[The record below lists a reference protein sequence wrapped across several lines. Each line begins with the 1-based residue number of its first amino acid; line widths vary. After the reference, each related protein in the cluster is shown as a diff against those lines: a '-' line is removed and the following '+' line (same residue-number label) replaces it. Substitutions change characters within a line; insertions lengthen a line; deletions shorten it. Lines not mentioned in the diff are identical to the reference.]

1 MQELTLRKAKL
12 SDLDSIM
19 NIEENGFIP
28 EIQEEGQVFEARINA
43 CPELFLI
50 FEAASYSCT
59 TNSGEASNT
68 NGTANYSG
76 AGDSSVAENCN
87 HGAANC
93 CEASDTN
100 STQNSSDSANTNLAD
115 NTNCTDNT
123 NNETEVCDDA
133 HNTNNATTNSMHT
146 PAGYLCAE
154 LMSRIP
160 ETAQDVALGHTPEG
174 TAAVEDEC
182 TPLETPAQPLTAVS
196 HLAAT
201 AQPLTAVPHSVATVQ
216 PLTAAQPSILYI
228 SSFSLLPQFRGNGNG
243 TQAWQLAMTYFEKHF
258 PHMSAYVLLV
268 NRDWSGAAHIYT
280 KSGFKEYK
288 VLKDFFP
295 RQDNS
300 HSDGI
305 LMIKSISPENS

>member
-1 MQELTLRKAKL
+1 MQELRIRKAEL

-28 EIQEEGQVFEARINA
+28 EIQEERQVFEARIKA

-50 FEAASYSCT
+50 FEASSYSGT
-59 TNSGEASNT
+59 TNSGEA
-68 NGTANYSG
+68 ANCSG

-87 HGAANC
+87 HGTA
-93 CEASDTN
+93 
-100 STQNSSDSANTNLAD
+100 NSSDTANT
-115 NTNCTDNT
+115 TT
-123 NNETEVCDDA
+123 TE
-133 HNTNNATTNSMHT
+133 NTNNATTNSMHA

-182 TPLETPAQPLTAVS
+182 TPLETPAQPLSAVS

-243 TQAWQLAMTYFEKHF
+243 TKAWNLAMSYFEKHF
-258 PHMSAYVLLV
+258 PHISTYVLLV
-268 NRDWSGAAHIYT
+268 NKDWPGAAHIYT

-288 VLKDFFP
+288 VFKDFFP

-300 HSDGI
+300 RSDGI
-305 LMIKSISPENS
+305 LMIKNISPENLHQPQPNFYL

>member
-1 MQELTLRKAKL
+1 MQELRIRKAEL

-28 EIQEEGQVFEARINA
+28 EIQEERQVFEARIKA

-50 FEAASYSCT
+50 FEASSYSGT
-59 TNSGEASNT
+59 TNSGEAANT
-68 NGTANYSG
+68 NSTANYSG
-76 AGDSSVAENCN
+76 VGDSSVAENCN
-87 HGAANC
+87 HGAAN
-93 CEASDTN
+93 TN
-100 STQNSSDSANTNLAD
+100 GAQNSSDTANSTTTENTNS
-115 NTNCTDNT
+115 
-123 NNETEVCDDA
+123 
-133 HNTNNATTNSMHT
+133 TTNFTRS

-174 TAAVEDEC
+174 TASVEDEC

-196 HLAAT
+196 HLAT
-201 AQPLTAVPHSVATVQ
+201 TVQPLTAVPHSAATAQ
-216 PLTAAQPSILYI
+216 PLSAAQPFILYI

-243 TQAWQLAMTYFEKHF
+243 TKAWNLAISYFEKNF
-258 PHMSAYVLLV
+258 PHISTYVLLV
-268 NRDWSGAAHIYT
+268 NKDWPGAEHIYT

-288 VLKDFFP
+288 VFKDFFP
-295 RQDNS
+295 HQDNS

-305 LMIKSISPENS
+305 LMIKNISPENLHKPQNNIYL

>member
-1 MQELTLRKAKL
+1 MQELRIRKAEL

-28 EIQEEGQVFEARINA
+28 EIQEERQVFEARIKA

-50 FEAASYSCT
+50 FEA
-59 TNSGEASNT
+59 SNT
-68 NGTANYSG
+68 NSTANYSG

-87 HGAANC
+87 HGTA
-93 CEASDTN
+93 
-100 STQNSSDSANTNLAD
+100 NSSDTANST
-115 NTNCTDNT
+115 T
-123 NNETEVCDDA
+123 TE
-133 HNTNNATTNSMHT
+133 NTNNATTNSMHA

-182 TPLETPAQPLTAVS
+182 TPLETPAQPLTAAS

-201 AQPLTAVPHSVATVQ
+201 AQPLTAT
-216 PLTAAQPSILYI
+216 QPSILYI

-243 TQAWQLAMTYFEKHF
+243 TKAWNLAMSYFEKHF

-268 NRDWSGAAHIYT
+268 NKDWPGAAHIYT
-280 KSGFKEYK
+280 KSEFKEYK
-288 VLKDFFP
+288 VFKDFFP

-300 HSDGI
+300 RSDGI
-305 LMIKSISPENS
+305 LMIKNISPENLHKPQNNIYL

>member
-1 MQELTLRKAKL
+1 MQELRIRKAEL

-28 EIQEEGQVFEARINA
+28 EIQEERQVFEARIKA

-50 FEAASYSCT
+50 FGAANCSGT
-59 TNSGEASNT
+59 ANSGEAANT
-68 NGTANYSG
+68 NGA
-76 AGDSSVAENCN
+76 
-87 HGAANC
+87 
-93 CEASDTN
+93 
-100 STQNSSDSANTNLAD
+100 QNSSDTA
-115 NTNCTDNT
+115 
-123 NNETEVCDDA
+123 
-133 HNTNNATTNSMHT
+133 NTNNATTNFTPS

-182 TPLETPAQPLTAVS
+182 TPLETPAQPLTAAQLSVTAVQPLTAVS

-201 AQPLTAVPHSVATVQ
+201 AQPLSAAQLSATAVQ

-243 TQAWQLAMTYFEKHF
+243 TKAWNLAMSYFEKHF
-258 PHMSAYVLLV
+258 PHISAYVLLV
-268 NRDWSGAAHIYT
+268 NKDWPGAAHIYT

-288 VLKDFFP
+288 VFKDFFP

-300 HSDGI
+300 RSDGI
-305 LMIKSISPENS
+305 LMIKTISPENLHKPQTKI